1 MFRPD
6 PGTARVGNTPL
17 PFRFFQREYPTVL
30 QSSLSLSYSG
40 APMNSR
46 RMFSL
51 IVVTMMCFGML
62 ACAKGPQD
70 RKIEFVYLALGASD
84 ATGVGALPLTEGYV
98 YLVKAE
104 LDRRMPGVFLLN
116 LGIPGARIDL
126 IKEQVRLAIQARY
139 KANVVTLWTGGNDLV
154 HGDDPK
160 RFQEDLRFILQH
172 VKKDISNTIVI
183 ANLPDLTQLPRF
195 RQNPNPVVTVER
207 VRQFNQ
213 AIATEARAI
222 DAPMVDL
229 FAQPVR
235 QDLVFDVDGFHPND
249 AGHREIARLFLE
261 KALPLIGA
269 K

>member
-1 MFRPD
+1 MNGR
-6 PGTARVGNTPL
+6 R
-17 PFRFFQREYPTVL
+17 R
-30 QSSLSLSYSG
+30 LSL
-40 APMNSR
+40 
-46 RMFSL
+46 MF
-51 IVVTMMCFGML
+51 VAVMCCGLL
-62 ACAKGPQD
+62 ACAKGPKD
-70 RKIEFVYLALGASD
+70 RQIEFVYLALGASD

-98 YLVKAE
+98 YLIKAE

-126 IKEQVRLAIQARY
+126 IKEQIRLAAQARY

-172 VKKDISNTIVI
+172 LRKDISKTIVV

-195 RQNPNPVVTVER
+195 RQSPNPVVTAER

-235 QDLVFDVDGFHPND
+235 QDLVFDADGFHPND
-249 AGHREIARLFLE
+249 AGHRELARLFLE
-261 KALPLIGA
+261 KMLPLIGA